1 MQSLAMTLNL
11 GDPDC
16 GFNYQGWY
24 IFSNEELKSSGE
36 SLIIQGLYNFLK
48 KKKITANPEAQEGNW
63 KGPCLKHSKNHTCW
77 KSEQL
82 LKNNRSSSS
91 SSSRSSNNNIGFGL
105 TLRTREAGIGRKTKR
120 LVKVEEEIDFIGR
133 KVYGLWRQAGHV
145 GKENEVSEAG
155 QVWKGKGDLHG
166 SNDS

>member
-48 KKKITANPEAQEGNW
+48 KKKITANPEAQEGN
-63 KGPCLKHSKNHTCW
+63 
-77 KSEQL
+77 
-82 LKNNRSSSS
+82 
-91 SSSRSSNNNIGFGL
+91 
-105 TLRTREAGIGRKTKR
+105 
-120 LVKVEEEIDFIGR
+120 
-133 KVYGLWRQAGHV
+133 
-145 GKENEVSEAG
+145 
-155 QVWKGKGDLHG
+155 
-166 SNDS
+166 